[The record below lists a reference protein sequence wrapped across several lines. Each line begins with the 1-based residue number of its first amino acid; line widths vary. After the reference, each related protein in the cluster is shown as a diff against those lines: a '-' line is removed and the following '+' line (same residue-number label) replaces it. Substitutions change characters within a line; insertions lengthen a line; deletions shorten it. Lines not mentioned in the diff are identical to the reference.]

1 MEQDTSK
8 KRVGRSSI
16 CQMQSAFGG
25 ALALVM
31 SLTLAACGS
40 EAPVGQDQSQN
51 AGQSTSGSLADA
63 EIPIMGPETGILAFG
78 DSLFAGYNVDPKDSY
93 PAKLQNALRAKGI
106 NAQVS
111 NAGVSGDTSA
121 AGLQRFEFTLNGQD
135 YTPDLLILE
144 LGGNDLLRQ
153 ISPEQTRANLAA
165 MIEAAQER
173 GMDVVLMGM
182 RAPPNY
188 GPEYQADFDS
198 IYPDLAAEYGAAL
211 IPFWVE
217 PVAARPDLIQ
227 QDRIH
232 PTADGIEV
240 LVADTLDEIVAAM
253 PESLGAPANSN

>member
-1 MEQDTSK
+1 MSK

-16 CQMQSAFGG
+16 RQMPSPLGG
-25 ALALVM
+25 ALVLTI
-31 SLTLAACGS
+31 SLALAACGS
-40 EAPVGQDQSQN
+40 EAPVEQNQGRNASQS
-51 AGQSTSGSLADA
+51 SSGSLANA
-63 EIPIMGPETGILAFG
+63 EVPIMGPEKNILAFG

-93 PAKLQNALRAKGI
+93 PSKLQNALRAKGI

-135 YTPDLLILE
+135 QTPDLLILQ

-153 ISPEQTRANLAA
+153 ISPDQTRANLAA
-165 MIEAAQER
+165 MIGAAQQR
-173 GMDVVLMGM
+173 GMDVLLMGM

-188 GPEYQADFDS
+188 GREYQAEFDS
-198 IYPDLAAEYGAAL
+198 IYSDLAAEYGTGL

-240 LVADTLDEIVAAM
+240 LVEATLDKVAAAI
-253 PESLGAPANSN
+253 PEDAPENGNALASEN

>member
-1 MEQDTSK
+1 MSK

-16 CQMQSAFGG
+16 RQMPSPWGSAW
-25 ALALVM
+25 LMVM
-31 SLTLAACGS
+31 SLALAACGS
-40 EAPVGQDQSQN
+40 EAPVEQN
-51 AGQSTSGSLADA
+51 QGRNEGPSSSGSLVNA
-63 EIPIMGPETGILAFG
+63 EVPIMGPEKNILAFG

-93 PAKLQNALRAKGI
+93 PSKLQNALRAKGI

-121 AGLQRFEFTLNGQD
+121 AGLQRFEFTLNGQEQ
-135 YTPDLLILE
+135 TPDLLILE

-153 ISPEQTRANLAA
+153 ISPDQTRANLAA
-165 MIEAAQER
+165 MIEAAQQR
-173 GMDVVLMGM
+173 GMDVLLMGM

-198 IYPDLAAEYGAAL
+198 IYPELAAQYGIAL

-240 LVADTLDEIVAAM
+240 LVESTLDKVAAAI
-253 PESLGAPANSN
+253 PEDDDT